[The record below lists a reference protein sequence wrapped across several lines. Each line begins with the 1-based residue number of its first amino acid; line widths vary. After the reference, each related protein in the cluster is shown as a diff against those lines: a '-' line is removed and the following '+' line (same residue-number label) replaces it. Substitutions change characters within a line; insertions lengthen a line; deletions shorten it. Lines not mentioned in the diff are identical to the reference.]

1 MIGPASTGGAGSE
14 IIAVMTMQASTAA
27 SVPLATAADLVDLAR
42 YPIADLASA
51 VAQRVILD
59 YRRQLAATG
68 VALLHGFLTPAA
80 TAAMA
85 AEARAH
91 AGRAFFCDSTH
102 NVYLEPDDGAFPF
115 DHPRRRRLHTV
126 VGSIAYDLLPHDSPL
141 RRLYNWDNLLGF
153 VRQVLGRPALYRLA
167 DPLGALS
174 INVFKPG
181 GHHSWH
187 FDETEY
193 TTTIM
198 LQEAE
203 QGGHFEYLPHLRRAD
218 AGEYDTVRRILDG
231 DEQDVQRLPFT
242 AGSLSIF
249 AGRVSMHRVTE
260 ILGGRLRLV
269 AVLAFNGK
277 PGVTNSDE
285 VRRLFWGRTH

>member
-1 MIGPASTGGAGSE
+1 METE
-14 IIAVMTMQASTAA
+14 TTTLEA
-27 SVPLATAADLVDLAR
+27 SVSAADLVDLAR
-42 YPIADLASA
+42 YPIADPASA
-51 VAQRVILD
+51 AAQRTVRD
-59 YRRQLAATG
+59 YRRQLAETG
-68 VALLHGFLTPAA
+68 VALLSGFLTPAA

-102 NVYLEPDDGAFPF
+102 NVYLEPDDGAFPP
-115 DHPRRRRLHTV
+115 DHARRRRLHTV
-126 VGSIAYDLLPHDSPL
+126 VGSIAYDLLPAESPL
-141 RRLYNWDNLLGF
+141 RRLYNWDNLLAF

-181 GHHSWH
+181 GRHSWH

-203 QGGHFEYLPHLRRAD
+203 AGGHFEYLPHLRRAD
-218 AGEYDTVRRILDG
+218 AGEYDAVGRVLDG
-231 DEQDVQRLPFT
+231 DERGVQRLPFA

-260 ILGGRLRLV
+260 IRGDRLRLV
-269 AVLAFNGK
+269 AVLAFNGR